1 MAEALGHP
9 QFGYYRTRDPLGV
22 AGDFTTAP
30 EISQVF
36 GELIG
41 LWMAEMWRLHGAGL
55 ANVMFAREGA
65 VVVEFK
71 GSYGMTDFVYRKY
84 AQAARLVGEDP
95 ARPLPRRR
103 PTRLDGGATRGSGC
117 SHHTQSTAPAA
128 WKRAAASGA
137 CLGPG
142 RRRRG

>member
-1 MAEALGHP
+1 MLLG
-9 QFGYYRTRDPLGV
+9 
-22 AGDFTTAP
+22 
-30 EISQVF
+30 
-36 GELIG
+36 
-41 LWMAEMWRLHGAGL
+41 LHGAGL

-117 SHHTQSTAPAA
+117 PHHTQSTAPAA
-128 WKRAAASGA
+128 WKRASASGA